1 MNRPTPP
8 TRDGVGRRQRGL
20 AIVFVLIML
29 AIATSV
35 AVISARTTL
44 LGERS
49 SRNDR
54 DRQIAFQGAEMAL
67 NDAELD
73 IMDPTTARGC
83 KFGTHQIAAGEG
95 CSATADARGL
105 CGPKPSLGDK
115 PLYKDVNW
123 DDTSASRAYV
133 NFGEFTDRASS
144 LQAGPGIAGAPYA
157 KPKYIIVQ
165 TGLTAVVPYDGGRR
179 QFETR
184 NAYRVYALGYGVS
197 KETQVMLEA
206 VFMKPVLSNKC
217 ISGGL

>member
-1 MNRPTPP
+1 MTTTKHLARAPA
-8 TRDGVGRRQRGL
+8 QRGM

-49 SRNDR
+49 ARNDR
-54 DRQIAFQGAEMAL
+54 DRQIAFQAAELAL

-73 IMDPTTARGC
+73 IMDPTTLRGC
-83 KFGTHQIAAGEG
+83 QFGSHQIAAGEG
-95 CSATADARGL
+95 CSSDAGSRGL
-105 CGPKPSLGDK
+105 CGPKASLGNK
-115 PLYKDVNW
+115 PLYKDVDW
-123 DDTSASRAYV
+123 EDTSAARAYV
-133 NFGEFTDRASS
+133 NYGEFTDRGNS
-144 LQAGPGIAGAPYA
+144 LQAGPAVPGAPYA

-165 TGLTAVVPYDGGRR
+165 SGLTAVVPYDAGRR

-184 NAYRVYALGYGVS
+184 HAYRVYAMGYGAS

-206 VFMKPVLSNKC
+206 VFIKPVLSNKC